1 MPDTPRLSAALLG
14 SGFGRRLFIM
24 FCLAALLPAAIV
36 FWMTYRTATSDAEA
50 ARQRA
55 LREAGKDFALGVYGR
70 LQLAKTAL
78 ATADVDAVARGEYE
92 PFLAL
97 YFSDVSVAAQPHL
110 RSAAQ
115 SRIPPAPPADTSD
128 GPVRLEVAHEP
139 EGVAL
144 RLVRATGS
152 RALVGTLDPI
162 YLWGDPGDM
171 RQDMRICMFAGRER
185 LFCGGHSGAGRGDR
199 LLAAKWDLFLKAEF
213 AAEPWTA
220 VSVAAAGPGLRHY
233 SGVLAPAAAGVM
245 LVALLLSSIQIRRV
259 LEPLSDLLRR
269 IRGFEGMGTVIARQA
284 GEDEF
289 GLLSRTFDEMQHRI
303 EERKQRLVFQA
314 RHDPLT
320 ELPNRLAT
328 LEAVTVAIADAER
341 SGSRFA
347 VTFLDLD
354 RFKSIND
361 ALGHAFGDELLVSV
375 GRRIREAL
383 STGDFV
389 GRFGGDEFCL
399 ILATAGDA
407 RSVESAMQR
416 VVDAFSQ
423 PIRSGGREFLQRF
436 SAGVAFYP
444 EHGKDASTLIR
455 NADVA
460 MYHGKRAGGR
470 ALRLFVP
477 EMNSAA
483 QSRLRMENDLRH
495 AIAAGKIDVHYQPRV
510 DSRNGRIMGAEA
522 LARWTHPETGPI
534 PPSTFIPLAE
544 ETGLIDDLG
553 ELVLRKACRQ
563 LAAWKAS
570 GLSLPQV
577 AVNVSSRQLRS
588 QRLVATLCEAIDSA
602 GIDPSELEVEITET
616 MLVQDSEGGGDQL
629 RRIRALGVTIAIDDF
644 GTGYSSL
651 SYLSELPFDTLK
663 IDRSFVLGIKDGN
676 TAMAAIVRATIG
688 LARELDKNVVAEG
701 VESMAEVDLLANW
714 GCHTIQGYVY
724 HRPLSAAA
732 LSELLRGR
740 AAVP

>member
-1 MPDTPRLSAALLG
+1 MPDAPRLSTALLG

-24 FCLAALLPAAIV
+24 FCLAALVPAVIV

-55 LREAGKDFALGVYGR
+55 LREGGKDFALGVYGR
-70 LQLAKTAL
+70 LQLAEAAL
-78 ATADVDAVARGEYE
+78 ATADVDAVARGEHE
-92 PFLAL
+92 PFLTL

-110 RSAAQ
+110 RSGAKSHVYPASPPDTRGGRVSLHVAQ
-115 SRIPPAPPADTSD
+115 ERD
-128 GPVRLEVAHEP
+128 
-139 EGVAL
+139 GVAL

-152 RALVGTLDPI
+152 RALVGTLDPVF
-162 YLWGDPGDM
+162 LWGDPDDM
-171 RQDMRICMFAGRER
+171 GQDMRICMFAGRER
-185 LFCGGHSGAGRGDR
+185 LFCGGHPGAVRGDR
-199 LLAAKWDLFLKAEF
+199 LLAARWDLFLKAKF
-213 AAEPWTA
+213 AAEPWTV
-220 VSVAAAGPGLRHY
+220 VSVAGAGPGLRHY
-233 SGVLAPAAAGVM
+233 SGVLAPAAAGV
-245 LVALLLSSIQIRRV
+245 LLFALLLSSMQIRRV
-259 LEPLSDLLRR
+259 LVPLSELLRR

-289 GLLSRTFDEMQHRI
+289 GLLSRTFYEMQHRI

-320 ELPNRLAT
+320 QLPNRLAT
-328 LEAVTVAIADAER
+328 FEAVAAAIADAER
-341 SGSRFA
+341 SGCRFA
-347 VTFLDLD
+347 VAFLDLD

-375 GRRIREAL
+375 GLRIREGL
-383 STGDFV
+383 SPSDFV

-399 ILATAGDA
+399 ILANAGDA
-407 RSVESAMQR
+407 QAVESAMQR

-423 PIRSGGREFLQRF
+423 PVKAGGREFLQRF
-436 SAGVAFYP
+436 STGVAFYP
-444 EHGKDASTLIR
+444 DHGQDASTLIR

-470 ALRLFVP
+470 VLRLFVP

-483 QSRLRMENDLRH
+483 QSRLRMESDLRH
-495 AIAAGKIDVHYQPRV
+495 AIAAGAIDVHYQPRI

-534 PPSTFIPLAE
+534 APSTFIALAE
-544 ETGLIDDLG
+544 DTGLIDDLG
-553 ELVLRKACRQ
+553 ELVLRTACRQ
-563 LAAWKAS
+563 LAALKAS
-570 GLSLPQV
+570 GLLLPLV
-577 AVNVSSRQLRS
+577 AVNVSSHQLRS
-588 QRLVATLCEAIDSA
+588 RQLVATLRAAIDSA

-616 MLVQDSEGGGDQL
+616 MLVRDSEGGEHQL
-629 RRIRALGVTIAIDDF
+629 QCIRDLGVTIAIDDF

-651 SYLSELPFDTLK
+651 SYLAELPFDTLK

-688 LARELDKNVVAEG
+688 LARELGKNVIAEG

-724 HRPLSAAA
+724 HRPLDASA
-732 LSELLRGR
+732 LGKLLPIAPRT
-740 AAVP
+740 